1 MDTHYHFLFSI
12 CKFWVILCNF
22 YMLASVLPFGSFVQL
37 QKIVIMDR
45 SVFIGFFTDEINE
58 MSWSLVTTQYQ
69 CIWPPLLLLLLWTNL
84 FSHFDFTQMHSFLLQ
99 QQLHRM
105 FETMQSFPFWISW
118 GFILVW
124 VMNHPYNPLWIPGE
138 LLTLGASK

>member
-58 MSWSLVTTQYQ
+58 MS
-69 CIWPPLLLLLLWTNL
+69 
-84 FSHFDFTQMHSFLLQ
+84 
-99 QQLHRM
+99 
-105 FETMQSFPFWISW
+105 
-118 GFILVW
+118 
-124 VMNHPYNPLWIPGE
+124 
-138 LLTLGASK
+138 